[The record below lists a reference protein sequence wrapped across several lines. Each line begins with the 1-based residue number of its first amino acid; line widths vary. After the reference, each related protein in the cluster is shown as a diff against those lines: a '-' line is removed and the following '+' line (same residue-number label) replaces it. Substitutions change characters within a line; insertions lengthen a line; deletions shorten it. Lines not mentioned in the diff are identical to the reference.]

1 MPQIFRVGSD
11 IVYFWSWEGEPLE
24 PVHVHIAEGIPQ
36 EFATKIWIT
45 KKGKCML
52 SHNKSKLPGHELNIL
67 MRMIETRSLEIV
79 SKWQERFG
87 EISFYC

>member
-1 MPQIFRVGSD
+1 
-11 IVYFWSWEGEPLE
+11 
-24 PVHVHIAEGIPQ
+24 
-36 EFATKIWIT
+36 
-45 KKGKCML
+45 ML

-67 MRMIETRSLEIV
+67 MRMIETRCLEIV